1 MIDVTAFTQYAQC
14 RVILEALTRAGNRQ
28 AQVVQDAIV
37 TDRDAERAK
46 YYAYY
51 ALLDAVNQAQMACD
65 GALVTIARAVVASD
79 TPVNDVVGM
88 MYGAGFDWAED
99 APVVT
104 DIIRE
109 LTAIT
114 AEGR

>member
-1 MIDVTAFTQYAQC
+1 MSHLVDFVKYAQC

-46 YYAYY
+46 YYAM
-51 ALLDAVNQAQMACD
+51 LDAVSQAQLACD
-65 GALVTIARAVVASD
+65 RALLVIAQAVATADQS
-79 TPVNDVVGM
+79 VNDVVNM
-88 MYGAGFDWAED
+88 LYGAGFDWAED

-104 DIIRE
+104 DIVRE
-109 LTAIT
+109 LTAI
-114 AEGR
+114 AQEAR

>member
-1 MIDVTAFTQYAQC
+1 MIDVTDLTKYAQC
-14 RVILEALTRAGNRQ
+14 QLILTALVRAGNRQ

-37 TDRDAERAK
+37 TERDAERAK
-46 YYAYY
+46 YYAM
-51 ALLDAVNQAQMACD
+51 LDAVNQAQMACD